1 MTDTTIVAL
10 PDSPDDGTTGP
21 ADPAPQ
27 ACKRLRKRGR
37 ITKWMAIIWLVALTV
52 TAIGASWVPWVTSDC
67 SDFEDRTQC
76 STHVIGSLL
85 KSERPPVWAFWA
97 DSPRPVLPGSPE
109 RYGLMGTDTSG
120 RDLFSRAMFGARNS
134 LLIGLASI
142 LTGLF
147 IGGLLGLAAGYRG
160 KRTDKVI
167 DTVMNVMLAFPALLL
182 AIFVVGF
189 FNDFSPTKASQRSIW
204 PIILALSILAIPPL
218 TRLVRANTILYAQR
232 EFVLAARSLG
242 ASNRRIVFR
251 EILPNV
257 VPAMI
262 TFALTGMALLIIAEG
277 ALAYLG
283 LSVNEP
289 NPTWGAMIVAG
300 ENRLEVAWWISMMPA
315 FVMFLTILSI
325 NLLGDVLAERFRI
338 RESIG

>member
-1 MTDTTIVAL
+1 
-10 PDSPDDGTTGP
+10 
-21 ADPAPQ
+21 
-27 ACKRLRKRGR
+27 
-37 ITKWMAIIWLVALTV
+37 
-52 TAIGASWVPWVTSDC
+52 
-67 SDFEDRTQC
+67 
-76 STHVIGSLL
+76 
-85 KSERPPVWAFWA
+85 
-97 DSPRPVLPGSPE
+97 
-109 RYGLMGTDTSG
+109 
-120 RDLFSRAMFGARNS
+120 
-134 LLIGLASI
+134 
-142 LTGLF
+142 
-147 IGGLLGLAAGYRG
+147 
-160 KRTDKVI
+160 
-167 DTVMNVMLAFPALLL
+167 
-182 AIFVVGF
+182 
-189 FNDFSPTKASQRSIW
+189 
-204 PIILALSILAIPPL
+204 
-218 TRLVRANTILYAQR
+218 
-232 EFVLAARSLG
+232 VLAARSLG